1 MKNMENVNV
10 KEILEKLY
18 KRINP
23 DNIDYNLIEN
33 QDANKIREI
42 RNALYEETNKYQKM
56 LDEFILKENDVDIY
70 MNQYVCISNEK
81 EITYMYVNKMDR
93 LNYSVRFHGP
103 AFESSLT
110 WMSILHES
118 STAVYYKDIKTHV
131 KIITKE
137 EFYKELDN
145 LIAYNK
151 KMLEQNSIVIENKDE
166 INEME

>member
-23 DNIDYNLIEN
+23 DNIDYNLIED

-42 RNALYEETNKYQKM
+42 RNVLYEEANKYQKM
-56 LDEFILKENDVDIY
+56 LDELVMKLHNVDIY

-81 EITYMYVNKMDR
+81 EITYMYVNKMDS
-93 LNYSVRFHGP
+93 LNYSVRFYGP
-103 AFESSLT
+103 AFEYSLT

-118 STAVYYKDIKTHV
+118 STVVYYKDIKTHV

-145 LIAYNK
+145 VIAYNK
-151 KMLEQNSIVIENKDE
+151 KMLEQNSQVIENKDT
-166 INEME
+166 INVVE

>member
-1 MKNMENVNV
+1 
-10 KEILEKLY
+10 
-18 KRINP
+18 
-23 DNIDYNLIEN
+23 
-33 QDANKIREI
+33 
-42 RNALYEETNKYQKM
+42 
-56 LDEFILKENDVDIY
+56 
-70 MNQYVCISNEK
+70 
-81 EITYMYVNKMDR
+81 MYVNKMDR

-145 LIAYNK
+145 VIAYNK
-151 KMLEQNSIVIENKDE
+151 KMLEQNSIVLENKDE

>member
-1 MKNMENVNV
+1 MKNIEIIKEMLAKFYKSVNP
-10 KEILEKLY
+10 
-18 KRINP
+18 N
-23 DNIDYNLIEN
+23 NIDYSLNEN

-42 RNALYEETNKYQKM
+42 RNVLYEEANKYQKM
-56 LDEFILKENDVDIY
+56 LDELVMKVHNVDIY

-103 AFESSLT
+103 TFESYSMG
-110 WMSILHES
+110 MSIIHES
-118 STAVYYKDIKTHV
+118 SAAVYYKDVKTRV

-145 LIAYNK
+145 VIASNK
-151 KMLEQNSIVIENKDE
+151 ELLKRNSQVIENKDT
-166 INEME
+166 INVVE

>member
-1 MKNMENVNV
+1 MKNIEII
-10 KEILEKLY
+10 KEILAKFY
-18 KRINP
+18 KRVNP
-23 DNIDYNLIEN
+23 NNIDYSLNEN

>member
-1 MKNMENVNV
+1 MRNIENV
-10 KEILEKLY
+10 KDILEKLY
-18 KRINP
+18 KRVNP
-23 DNIDYNLIEN
+23 DNIDYNLNEN

-42 RNALYEETNKYQKM
+42 RNVLYEEANKYQKM
-56 LDEFILKENDVDIY
+56 LDELVMKVHNVDIY

-93 LNYSVRFHGP
+93 LNYSVRFQGP
-103 AFESSLT
+103 AFESYS
-110 WMSILHES
+110 MGMNILS
-118 STAVYYKDIKTHV
+118 NNFADVYYKDVKTRV